1 MAARRRGALDHAQ
14 ERQNWAFVVIVWA
27 AINDQVWVRRDQSEH
42 AARYGSRFCR
52 PRDRS
57 LRHSLH
63 SYPLGA
69 AQAFTVPRRPSAAA
83 IFC

>member
-1 MAARRRGALDHAQ
+1 MAAAAGGDVLQPDKRRNLA
-14 ERQNWAFVVIVWA
+14 VA
-27 AINDQVWVRRDQSEH
+27 AIAAAMINDQVWVRRGASEH

-57 LRHSLH
+57 LRHPLH

-69 AQAFTVPRRPSAAA
+69 AQAFTMPRRPSAAA